1 MISDRQYFLEPS
13 WEHNPKG
20 PDGQGWNRLAIIAL
34 EPSPRCSMRP
44 RSRQAALD
52 TLRGMA
58 RFGVITAYDECTG
71 QGRCATCPVAC
82 RDKLA
87 WPDSAK
93 IRDKGDHVEVE
104 SAGQRTSFDSWKIL
118 LASYDLPMLQRYHE
132 DGGAFWMT
140 A

>member
-82 RDKLA
+82 RDRLA

-93 IRDKGDHVEVE
+93 IHGVSGFCCGSVMF
-104 SAGQRTSFDSWKIL
+104 S
-118 LASYDLPMLQRYHE
+118 
-132 DGGAFWMT
+132 
-140 A
+140 